1 MNVNGASRLDG
12 GAVFR
17 FMPML
22 AKAGRTSTPGRS
34 AFATVALLW
43 LIGLGEERRGRE
55 HRDVGHPEPAP
66 VNGKGERDE
75 SSTSRMQGCGGAAHR
90 AGAQGTRPA
99 VAGGARAGR
108 RGLRRD
114 AGGGG

>member
-66 VNGKGERDE
+66 VNGRGMRAARHARKAAAGPHTEQARRGRGRL
-75 SSTSRMQGCGGAAHR
+75 SLAVLALAVAACAAMPAAGAA
-90 AGAQGTRPA
+90 
-99 VAGGARAGR
+99 
-108 RGLRRD
+108 
-114 AGGGG
+114 